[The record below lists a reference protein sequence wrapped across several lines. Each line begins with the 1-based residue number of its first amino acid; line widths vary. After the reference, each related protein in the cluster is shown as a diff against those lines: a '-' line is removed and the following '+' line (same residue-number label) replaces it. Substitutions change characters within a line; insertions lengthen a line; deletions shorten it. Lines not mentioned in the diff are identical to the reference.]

1 MKKLRL
7 KTIAGVLYLLVF
19 MSAALFLPA
28 WTLDYWQAW
37 ACLAVFFS
45 VSAAMSVYLM
55 RADPALLERRLKAG
69 AGAETEKSQKIIQTF
84 TQILFTALL
93 VLPALDHRFH
103 WSRVPALVCILGDVL
118 IVAGF
123 AIVFAVFRVNS
134 HTSGVIEVAADQK
147 VVSTG
152 PYALVRHPMYSG
164 ALVLMA
170 AIPVAL
176 GSWWG
181 LLVVVPMTAAIVWR
195 LLDEEKF
202 LGANLP
208 GYSAFQRKVKYRLV
222 PGIW

>member
-1 MKKLRL
+1 MKKLHL

-28 WTLDYWQAW
+28 WTFDYWQAW
-37 ACLAVFFS
+37 ACLVVFFS
-45 VSAAMSVYLM
+45 VSAAMSIYLM

-93 VLPALDHRFH
+93 VLPALDRRFR
-103 WSRVPALVCILGDVL
+103 WSRVPTLACILGDVL

-123 AIVFAVFRVNS
+123 AIVFAVFRVNN

-202 LGANLP
+202 LAANLP
-208 GYSAFQRKVKYRLV
+208 GYSAFQQKVKYRLA
-222 PGIW
+222 PWIW